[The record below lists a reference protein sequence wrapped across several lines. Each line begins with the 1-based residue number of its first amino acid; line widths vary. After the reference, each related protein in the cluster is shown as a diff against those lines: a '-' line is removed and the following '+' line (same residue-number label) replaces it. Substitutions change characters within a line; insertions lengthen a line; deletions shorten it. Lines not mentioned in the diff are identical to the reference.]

1 MSHPA
6 PGGSWRRRLV
16 LVRDAVARFRE
27 HDMTYHA
34 AALTYY
40 SLMALFPGLL
50 VGVVLLGLIGQQS
63 TVDHVAHY
71 LTQHGAPKATVDAV
85 RSSLR
90 TAVNSRAG
98 SSTAL
103 LVVGLGLAL
112 YGASGAFGAAGKALD
127 AVVGKQEG
135 PGFVRRKL
143 TDLGSTLLL
152 IALTMAVLVMVFLGG
167 GVAHQLFGA
176 IGLGHTAATLWN
188 VVRWPAA
195 IAVAMLIYSYV
206 YAVAPSGRRPMR
218 WFTPGSAAA
227 VLLWVAASAAFFVY
241 VANFG
246 SYNATY
252 GAFAAVVILL
262 VWLWLSNVALLL
274 GAELNAAVDRARAAS
289 APRDAST
296 GPRAPGRSRTAAGAG
311 GR

>member
-6 PGGSWRRRLV
+6 PGRAWRRRLA
-16 LVRDAVARFRE
+16 LVREAVARFRE
-27 HDMTYHA
+27 HEMTYHA

-40 SLMALFPGLL
+40 SLMSLFPALL
-50 VGVVLLGLIGQQS
+50 VGVALLGLIGQQS

-71 LTQHGAPKATVDAV
+71 LTDHGAPKATVAAV
-85 RSSLR
+85 RSSMH

-103 LVVGLGLAL
+103 LVVGLAVAL

-127 AVVGKQEG
+127 AMAGEEEG

-176 IGLGHTAATLWN
+176 IGLGHTAATVWN
-188 VVRWPAA
+188 IVRWPAA
-195 IAVAMLIYSYV
+195 LVVAMVIYSYV
-206 YAVAPSGRRPMR
+206 YSVAPSARRPLR
-218 WFTPGSAAA
+218 WLTPGAAVA
-227 VLLWVAASAAFFVY
+227 VLLWILASAAFFLY

-252 GAFAAVVILL
+252 GAFGTVVILL
-262 VWLWLSNVALLL
+262 VWLWLSNIALLL
-274 GAELNAAVDRARAAS
+274 GAEVNAAVARARGAS

-296 GPRAPGRSRTAAGAG
+296 ARRVRDRSRTAAGAA

>member
-6 PGGSWRRRLV
+6 PGPPWRRRLAV
-16 LVRDAVARFRE
+16 VRDAVARFRE
-27 HDMTYHA
+27 HDMTHHA

-40 SLMALFPGLL
+40 SLMSLFPALL
-50 VGVVLLGLIGQQS
+50 VGVVLLGLIGQES
-63 TVDHVAHY
+63 TVEHVARY
-71 LTQHGAPKATVDAV
+71 LTDHGAPKATVDAV
-85 RSSLR
+85 RSSLH

-103 LVVGLGLAL
+103 LVVGLAVAL
-112 YGASGAFGAAGKALD
+112 YGASGAFAAAGKALD
-127 AVVGKQEG
+127 VVVGKEDG

-143 TDLGSTLLL
+143 TDLASTLLL
-152 IALTMAVLVMVFLGG
+152 IGLTMAVLVMVFLGG
-167 GVAHQLFGA
+167 GVAHQLFDA
-176 IGLGHTAATLWN
+176 IGLGHTAATVWN

-195 IAVAMLIYSYV
+195 VVVTMVIYSYV
-206 YAVAPSGRRPMR
+206 YAVAPSGRRPLR
-218 WFTPGSAAA
+218 WLTPGAAVA
-227 VLLWVAASAAFFVY
+227 VLLWVLASAGFFAY

-252 GAFAAVVILL
+252 GAFATVVILL
-262 VWLWLSNVALLL
+262 VWLWLSNVALLF
-274 GAELNAAVDRARAAS
+274 GAELNAAVDRARGAS

-296 GPRAPGRSRTAAGAG
+296 ARPAPGRSRTTAGAG